1 MVWEGPSCSG
11 HHRDEDS
18 DVLEELKQHSTQQ
31 LQSGGWGCRVGDSEE
46 EMAALVMTSTC
57 NNPLPL
63 TLNPISL
70 HFCPS

>member
-1 MVWEGPSCSG
+1 ME
-11 HHRDEDS
+11 RA
-18 DVLEELKQHSTQQ
+18 DVLEELKQQSTQQ
-31 LQSGGWGCRVGDSEE
+31 LHSEGPGCRVVHSEE
-46 EMAALVMTSTC
+46 EMAALETSTS